1 MTTKKILW
9 RSSGSAILLDPEER
23 SGDEMEFLDRV
34 DGRDLLITFAVATIA
49 GFLFYYADQLLL
61 AKVETAVGIP
71 AGTF

>member
-1 MTTKKILW
+1 
-9 RSSGSAILLDPEER
+9 
-23 SGDEMEFLDRV
+23 MEFLERI

-49 GFLFYYADQLLL
+49 GFLFYFADQMLL